1 MKPIAIIG
9 SGMAG
14 YTLAREFRKLNK
26 TTPILILTA
35 DDGGFYSKPMLSN
48 AFAQGKEAA
57 QLQSQNAQQM
67 AAQIEA
73 SILPHTTVQQI
84 DTTNNTL
91 HTDKGDFAYDKLI
104 LALGAQAIRLAIAG
118 DAAHL
123 VLSVN
128 HLSDYAKL
136 RQRLSDFPQG
146 ARVCLLGAG
155 LIGCEFAN
163 DLAKAGHQITVVD
176 PNPLPMAMLAPAAI
190 SQVLHRALQEEGV
203 QFRLNTTARKIDF
216 HPTQADTLQIELAN
230 GEVLAA
236 DLVLSAVGLRP
247 ELGLAQAAQLQT
259 ERGILV
265 DSIGRTNVEN
275 IFALGDCAQYT
286 NLEDGSRPVLPYIA
300 PIMTAARA
308 IARTL
313 NGDITPIEFKPTP
326 VIIKTPSCPIAI
338 VAPNPQ
344 LLVSGHWETEM
355 QDTVTVSRFFDANHR
370 LRGFALAPQ
379 EPKLRTS
386 LLAEMSNPT

>member
-57 QLQSQNAQQM
+57 QLLSQNAQQM

-73 SILPHTTVQQI
+73 TIIPRTRVQQI
-84 DTTNNTL
+84 DTADNIL
-91 HTDKGDFAYDKLI
+91 HTSNGDFAYEKLI

-118 DAAHL
+118 NAAHL

-128 HLSDYAKL
+128 HLTDYAKL

-155 LIGCEFAN
+155 LIGSEFAN

-176 PNPLPMAMLAPAAI
+176 PNPLPMAMLAPIAI
-190 SQVLHRALQEEGV
+190 SQALHRALQEEGV
-203 QFRLNTTARKIDF
+203 QFRLNTTATKIDF
-216 HPTQADTLQIELAN
+216 HPTQADGLQMELAN

-247 ELGLAQAAQLQT
+247 ELSLAQAAQIQT

-265 DSIGRTNVEN
+265 DSTGRTNVEN
-275 IFALGDCAQYT
+275 IYALGDCAQYT

-344 LLVSGHWETEM
+344 LLASGHWETEM
-355 QDTVTVSRFFDANHR
+355 QGTVTVSRFFDADHQ

-386 LLAEMSNPT
+386 LLAEMSNPA